1 MMNKIEK
8 LEDGSYILTTA
19 DGQTFVCSR
28 WFENKTQKYHVVVP
42 KPARDLCGRTYIRES
57 NFDNTNIY
65 EFETKTEHRTGLTSG
80 GWRSKMTDDER
91 KLVED
96 AEKTIE
102 RIKSLCMTREVKKVD
117 PNSEEGIIAEIE
129 RLKKKLENKR
139 GQA

>member
-8 LEDGSYILTTA
+8 LEDGSYILTTV

-42 KPARDLCGRTYIRES
+42 KQARDLCGRTYIRES
-57 NFDNTNIY
+57 NFDNSDIY

-102 RIKSLCMTREVKKVD
+102 RIKSICMTREVKKVD
-117 PNSEEGIIAEIE
+117 PNSEEGIMAEIE